1 MYISKK
7 QLQTVAFASN
17 LPLKQNTA

>member
-1 MYISKK
+1 MYISRKP
-7 QLQTVAFASN
+7 LQAVAIASN